1 VDETIVVWSI
11 LIPAVAA
18 PVVASAY
25 RNSTRLG
32 GQVATFSAI
41 GVIFSSLSLVFLEKA
56 HVPLHLDIFQGFDLI
71 ELLDY
76 VLLFIFIFISWKY
89 RKPLIAFL
97 SFVQLSLLI
106 YLDLIGKKCCLTAP
120 VTSLYLD
127 GLAVMMILITGVVGG
142 MILIY
147 ATQYMKAEKGQAG
160 FFLHMFLF
168 IAVMNAA
175 VLSDNLLWLFFFW
188 EMTTLFS
195 FLLINHDRTEESEQA
210 AFRAL
215 VTTLLGG
222 VFLLGGVLWI
232 LLDQGSLSIQ
242 DLILRTSLAP
252 LAFVPV
258 VLITVA
264 AFTKSAL
271 YPFQKWLVGAM
282 IAPTPVSALLHSA
295 TMVNLGLYMLFRL
308 SPMFGGHFNFQ
319 VTLAAI
325 GGFAFTFGA
334 LQAIPQDDVKRLL
347 AYSTISNLGLVVV
360 SIGVGTAMAF
370 AAGLLL
376 LFFHAIA
383 KALLFMAA
391 GVVYKKTR
399 SRSFEDMSML
409 LTRMPLVA
417 NMIYIGVLALVALPF
432 GTFITKWILIQSS
445 VSFPIIIPFVVFGTS
460 ISVVYY
466 VQWLGRISSEP
477 PRKIESLEPSYTLP
491 MLLMALI
498 IFGASIF
505 VVDFTKAFVLPA
517 VTVAGGPPPIGFE
530 GYGLDGLVG
539 FYAVIPLFI
548 LLFLAVLIPLMVL
561 RIRRSSRMVNPY
573 FGGQPFNLSFR
584 GFYFK
589 KELGERRLDIPL
601 TVISLGLVI
610 LLVGVVFA

>member
-1 VDETIVVWSI
+1 MDETIVVWSI
-11 LIPAVAA
+11 LIPAIAA

-25 RNSTRLG
+25 RNNTRLG
-32 GQVATFSAI
+32 RQLAVFSAV
-41 GVIFSSLSLVFLEKA
+41 GVMLSSLSLVFLEKA
-56 HVPLHLDIFQGFDLI
+56 HVALHLDILPGFDAI

-76 VLLFIFIFISWKY
+76 ILVFIFVFISWKY
-89 RKPLIAFL
+89 RKSLVALL
-97 SFVQLSLLI
+97 SGTQLALLL
-106 YLDLIGKKCCLTAP
+106 YLDLVGKECCWTAP
-120 VTSLYLD
+120 VTALYLD
-127 GLAVMMILITGVVGG
+127 GLATMMVLITGVVGG
-142 MILIY
+142 MIIIY
-147 ATQYMKAEKGQAG
+147 ATQYMRGEKGQAR

-195 FLLINHDRTEESEQA
+195 FLLINHDGTEESEKA
-210 AFRAL
+210 AFKAL

-222 VFLLGGVLWI
+222 VLLLGGILWI
-232 LLDQGSLSIQ
+232 IVDQGTLSIQ

-252 LAFVPV
+252 LAFIPII
-258 VLITVA
+258 LIAVA

-295 TMVNLGLYMLFRL
+295 TMVNLGLYILFRL
-308 SPMFGGHFNFQ
+308 SPVFEAHFNFQ

-360 SIGVGTAMAF
+360 SIGVGTTIAF

-417 NMIYIGVLALVALPF
+417 NMIYVGVLALVALPF

-445 VSFPIIIPFVVFGTS
+445 VSFPIIIPFIVFGTS

-491 MLLMALI
+491 MLLMVLI

-517 VTVAGGPPPIGFE
+517 ITVAGGPPPMGFE
-530 GYGLDGLVG
+530 GYGLDELVG
-539 FYAVIPLFI
+539 FYAIIPLFI

-561 RIRRSSRMVNPY
+561 RLRRSPRMVNPY

-589 KELGERRLDIPL
+589 DELGEKRLDIPL
-601 TVISLGLVI
+601 TAISLGLVI